1 MILVTP
7 ISSGDAYNVE
17 NRRSTY
23 VQCASLS
30 SSLQVEPVFQ
40 SPRFNKRD
48 VTSTTSSRNFARRV
62 IDNPVTPRIPRNYV
76 CSARQLSKLK
86 H

>member
-30 SSLQVEPVFQ
+30 PLQVEPLFQ

-48 VTSTTSSRNFARRV
+48 VTSTTSSRNFIRRV
-62 IDNPVTPRIPRNYV
+62 IDNPVTPGIPRNYV